1 MEIIRTPTE
10 GYGIPQ
16 YVNRVCG
23 LPNEV
28 NSRRGEPALRRI
40 GVNQSVDLCEQV
52 TINIVLPPRS
62 GIGRLDEMFYRSVG
76 DHTVESPV
84 PLAWYRAVVE
94 KVDVEHLL
102 AAVPHLFGGNGDPDP
117 RGVAQ
122 PDSLQ
127 ERPVTTT
134 EVQYAPAWSASD
146 LIQQVVE
153 LISLGLFIRC
163 LGITVINPLRQV
175 EQPAGWKEPI
185 KGRVAGDDRFPRL
198 NIRCAR
204 ISRWLRVC
212 NSHVAPDLNY

>member
-28 NSRRGEPALRRI
+28 NSRRGEPALSRI

-94 KVDVEHLL
+94 KVDVEYLL
-102 AAVPHLFGGNGDPDP
+102 AAVPHLFGGNRDPDP
-117 RGVAQ
+117 RGGAQ

-127 ERPVTTT
+127 ERPVATT

-146 LIQQVVE
+146 LI
-153 LISLGLFIRC
+153 
-163 LGITVINPLRQV
+163 
-175 EQPAGWKEPI
+175 
-185 KGRVAGDDRFPRL
+185 
-198 NIRCAR
+198 
-204 ISRWLRVC
+204 
-212 NSHVAPDLNY
+212 